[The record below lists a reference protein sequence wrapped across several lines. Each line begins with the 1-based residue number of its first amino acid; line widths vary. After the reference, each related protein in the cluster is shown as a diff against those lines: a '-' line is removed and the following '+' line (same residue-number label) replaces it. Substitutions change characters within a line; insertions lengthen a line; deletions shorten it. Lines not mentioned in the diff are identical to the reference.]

1 MNKDIQALIEREAN
15 DHKDQTDYIASQEYI
30 CGCSNEN
37 DKLFCWDASTA
48 CSIQARESFQAGA
61 SFALSLFKWRKVSE
75 ELPEEDE
82 SLLIETTK
90 KSYKGKMEKIGVIK
104 TKEVLVKYANGEVIL
119 SQRCQCKGDIYFWWN
134 CRESFNINDP
144 YFITEWMPIPQI
156 D

>member
-1 MNKDIQALIEREAN
+1 MNKDIQALIEREACEHWSHSSYKEVAEKAYSGN
-15 DHKDQTDYIASQEYI
+15 DMCKTSAMARKV
-30 CGCSNEN
+30 SN
-37 DKLFCWDASTA
+37 S
-48 CSIQARESFQAGA
+48 SFQAGA

-75 ELPEEDE
+75 GFPEEDE
-82 SLLIETTK
+82 SLLIETRK

-119 SQRCQCKGDIYFWWN
+119 SQRCQCKGDNYFWWN
-134 CRESFNINDP
+134 CRESFDINDP

>member
-1 MNKDIQALIEREAN
+1 MNKDIQTLIEREA
-15 DHKDQTDYIASQEYI
+15 
-30 CGCSNEN
+30 EN
-37 DKLFCWDASTA
+37 YADSKGIYNQHGEDLLKMGFNK
-48 CSIQARESFQAGA
+48 GA

-119 SQRCQCKGDIYFWWN
+119 SQRCQCKGDNYFWWN
-134 CRESFNINDP
+134 SRESFDINDP
-144 YFITEWMPIPQI
+144 YFVTGWMPIPNN